1 MKSRIIISA
10 ALVTIVAALCV
21 GEVFAAGRGN
31 GGASRG
37 TCATGTGTSTAIR
50 PTDSPRRDGT
60 FSTTGTTANGST
72 TRPSNG
78 RGLQDGS
85 RLTTTAQ

>member
-1 MKSRIIISA
+1 MKSRIITSVA
-10 ALVTIVAALCV
+10 VVALVAALCV

-31 GGASRG
+31 GGANRG
-37 TCATGTGTSTAIR
+37 AGTSSATR
-50 PTDSPRRDGT
+50 PTDSQRRDGT
-60 FSTTGTTANGST
+60 FSTTGTTANGSS

-85 RLTTTAQ
+85 RLNTTTAQ